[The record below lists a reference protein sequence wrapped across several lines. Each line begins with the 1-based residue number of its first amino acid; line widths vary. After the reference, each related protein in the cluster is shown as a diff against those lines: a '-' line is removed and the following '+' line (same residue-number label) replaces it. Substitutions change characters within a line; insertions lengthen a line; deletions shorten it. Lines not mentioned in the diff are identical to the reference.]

1 MIVWADKA
9 EAYAATRGF
18 DANVLL
24 GTRLSPDMFP
34 LARQVQAACDNA
46 KFGAARL
53 SGIEAP
59 AHPDEEKTIAEL
71 RERIRSALAYLETV
85 TPEGLAESAGGPR
98 YRVTFLESQRLES
111 GGFRDSKKPP
121 DARSAFAGLDGVDTV
136 RELSRK
142 DGEVRVEI
150 AAHKKGDLRAEIF
163 RAAVEAGMVVVGF
176 ETKTQNLD
184 QVFRDLTTR
193 EAPASRGRPTKRAA
207 KAEEE

>member
-1 MIVWADKA
+1 VGLAQALLHEPPILILDEPMSGLDPNQATEIRDLIKKIGTERTVILSTHNLDEVQKTCQRVLIIHEGKIVAD
-9 EAYAATRGF
+9 
-18 DANVLL
+18 D
-24 GTRLSPDMFP
+24 
-34 LARQVQAACDNA
+34 
-46 KFGAARL
+46 
-53 SGIEAP
+53 
-59 AHPDEEKTIAEL
+59 
-71 RERIRSALAYLETV
+71 